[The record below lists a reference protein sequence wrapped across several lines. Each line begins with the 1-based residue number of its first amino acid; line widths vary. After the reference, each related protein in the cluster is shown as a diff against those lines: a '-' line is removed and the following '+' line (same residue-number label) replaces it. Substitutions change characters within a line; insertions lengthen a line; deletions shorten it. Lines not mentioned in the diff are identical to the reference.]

1 MTTATLPPD
10 PSGLIRLR
18 SELIAEGLTDNQIK
32 RLVRAEVLHRVR
44 YGAYVRHQLWT
55 EADSSDRHRLLS
67 RAVLRGAHEA
77 TALTH
82 ISSLVERRIPLWGV
96 DLDVVH
102 TTRAKPRSAGR
113 RSQDWIPHRGVL
125 EDSQVEELNGVRI
138 SRAARSAMEVTTIA
152 GVEASLVA
160 VNGLLR
166 AKAMTL
172 PEFAEQVKQCQY
184 WPSSLTSDLVLRLA
198 DPRLES
204 VGEDRFSFL
213 AYMQGLP
220 KPTPQVEVFDEF
232 GLLFARVDFAWP
244 ELEVFLEF
252 DGKVKY
258 ERFRKEGETLDEYL
272 MREKRREERICQLT
286 GWVCIRI
293 TWADLSS
300 PEKLAGRIRTMLAS
314 RRSPGR

>member
-1 MTTATLPPD
+1 MTTQPAD
-10 PSGLIRLR
+10 PNGLIRLR
-18 SELIAEGLTDNQIK
+18 SDLIAEGLTDNQIR
-32 RLVRAEVLHRVR
+32 RLVRAGVLHRVR
-44 YGAYVRHQLWT
+44 YGAYVPHQIWID
-55 EADSSDRHRLLS
+55 ADPSERHRLIS
-67 RAVLRGAHEA
+67 RAILRGAHES
-77 TALTH
+77 TTLTH

-96 DLDVVH
+96 DLEVVH
-102 TTRAKPRSAGR
+102 TTREAPKSAGR
-113 RSQDWIPHRGVL
+113 RSRDWIPHRGVL
-125 EDSQVEELNGVRI
+125 EESQVEEVNGVRI
-138 SRAARSAMEVTTIA
+138 SAAVRSAMEVTTIA

-172 PEFAEQVKQCQY
+172 QEFAEEVKRCRY

-198 DPRLES
+198 DPRHES

-213 AYMQGLP
+213 AYRQGLP
-220 KPTPQVEVFDEF
+220 KPTPQVEIFDEL

-244 ELEVFLEF
+244 EFEVFLEF

-258 ERFRKEGETLDEYL
+258 ERFKKEGETLDEYL

-293 TWADLSS
+293 TWADLYS
-300 PEKLAGRIRTMLAS
+300 PELLASRIRAILAS
-314 RRSPGR
+314 RRSARV